1 MAQEDDGGVVA
12 AARQANGPEAHP
24 IAQNV
29 AGAVVPVNGV
39 APDPAPGVAHVQNM
53 VGNVA
58 AAVAAGAPVAAML
71 APPAV
76 PNLVVGVPPR
86 FDVDAVLL
94 DPLPTRSNFMGY
106 EIHPWL
112 E

>member
-1 MAQEDDGGVVA
+1 MAQEACDGGVGA
-12 AARQANGPEAHP
+12 AARQANGAEAHP

-39 APDPAPGVAHVQNM
+39 AAGPAPGAAQQNM

-58 AAVAAGAPVAAML
+58 PAVAAAAPVAAML
-71 APPAV
+71 APPV
-76 PNLVVGVPPR
+76 TPNLVVGVPPR

-94 DPLPTRSNFMGY
+94 RPLPTRSNFMGY
-106 EIHPWL
+106 DIHPWL

>member
-1 MAQEDDGGVVA
+1 MAQEDDGGVGA

-29 AGAVVPVNGV
+29 AGADVPVNGV
-39 APDPAPGVAHVQNM
+39 VPGPAPGVAQQ
-53 VGNVA
+53 
-58 AAVAAGAPVAAML
+58 
-71 APPAV
+71 
-76 PNLVVGVPPR
+76 NLVVGVPPR

-94 DPLPTRSNFMGY
+94 GPLPTRSNFMGY

-112 E
+112 DEEEP